1 MIKWCTSAHFVYFMN
16 FLLNTWLKIDSSP
29 LDKMQPEI
37 WWIKNITYKNNL
49 SLLSPGA
56 LGKKTKT
63 QPPLSRMTRDE
74 LEDSLFRLREEHML
88 VKERF
93 WKQQDEIKRYSEFS
107 LRL

>member
-1 MIKWCTSAHFVYFMN
+1 MN

-37 WWIKNITYKNNL
+37 WWAKNITYKNNL
-49 SLLSPGA
+49 CLPSSGT
-56 LGKKTKT
+56 LGKNTKI

-88 VKERF
+88 VKELF
-93 WKQQDEIKRYSEFS
+93 WKQQDEIKRYPEF
-107 LRL
+107 LHL